1 MVVGGS
7 DNKPHNAACIQSTRG
22 PEPQDCQA
30 SLIVP
35 LVPRTTR
42 LQPCLLRSM
51 LWLGASHYIS
61 FAAHGWE
68 MWCLRYTRRN
78 ERKTFSWNP
87 FMHHWKCSKHSY
99 VCICL
104 EVRGQSLHRAS
115 HWPGA
120 NIGVGEAGQPLN
132 HLYPQCWDYSTYHYV
147 HFFFHTSSEVST
159 QILVLAQATVYCPGH
174 PPSHYPSFLFFWWM
188 GVVRSA
194 FFDKK
199 DGLAED
205 RF

>member
-99 VCICL
+99 VYICL

-147 HFFFHTSSEVST
+147 HFFFFSHEFWGVNSGPCACTANSLLPRTST
-159 QILVLAQATVYCPGH
+159 QPL
-174 PPSHYPSFLFFWWM
+174 SFSFLFLLM
-188 GVVRSA
+188 
-194 FFDKK
+194 
-199 DGLAED
+199 DGSSKVSILW
-205 RF
+205 